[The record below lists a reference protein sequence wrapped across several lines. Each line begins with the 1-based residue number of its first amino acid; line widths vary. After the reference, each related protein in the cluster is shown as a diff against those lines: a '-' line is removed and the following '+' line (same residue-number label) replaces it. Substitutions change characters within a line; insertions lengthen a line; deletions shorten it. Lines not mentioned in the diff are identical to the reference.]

1 MDYSDEHEQ
10 FDHSVCAYQPDTFN
24 CDEHVCSLS
33 EWSCGDG
40 QCINETNRYQWQESA
55 AATKTQC
62 HSMREYTYM
71 CELSDQYKLWT
82 SSNGICYDSSTVHLF
97 DKKSNKLNETTH
109 EYCLYLVKCALSGGM
124 EQNCPCGRLN
134 CDRYI
139 IQNCSSTIQYPPKGL
154 LTPYLIA
161 HYLNDRKWSGRKQP
175 DFYLTSGSIRCRGYQ
190 VKTQVNISAW
200 LVNTVDRRHIGLADY
215 LCNSYDVLKD
225 ASGPQF
231 HSSCYANVSLT
242 LGKKLPYA
250 FLDVCQQCISQY
262 RINDGTR
269 DCLNN
274 KDELLQQ
281 ISTCTNGVRRH
292 RFRCSSEQDTC
303 LIVKAL
309 GDSVKHCGQ
318 GNDELIYESGQSL
331 LMTKC
336 ERFEDEGCGFLR
348 EYILRS
354 ENISNNSTQ
363 IIVKTQIPFRFYCN
377 TFWDLP
383 DKFDELFETC
393 RTWICA
399 RNEFQC
405 GTGQCIPK
413 YYVCDG
419 EWDCSDASDELFD
432 INHLSAHNKMVN
444 LTKSQ
449 TACGTKMSGKDQ
461 AFDGF
466 CDTSKEYPCLLAN
479 FTRLSQTLDTRP
491 CINIS
496 QIGDNTVDCLGGLDE
511 RNTLSHCHKMTQL
524 GFDFQCPSN
533 PDVCISNQYLCT
545 TANRCPNRNDDS
557 PFCGVYSNTCAG
569 LLDFLCINNTC
580 VKNARCDG
588 EIDCAYGE
596 DEYWCNQHTVKSN
609 SKLYR
614 VSKQQSELS
623 TKKYIKLPSY
633 PPSFSE
639 MINIKEEKHLVKRD
653 VGADVSSFRDSSMC
667 NRGVAMRHHSQTIV
681 CFCPPS
687 YYGQHCEYHSDRITS
702 YVHINMSHSLYVQLA
717 IDPNMAFK
725 VLVLLIHE
733 KEIIHNRQFDFRPA
747 ADGLSIV
754 KKKHH
759 LLYSREA
766 KLLEAKIRRNSN
778 RSSIVDHHP
787 YYLQYEAYQ
796 LNTDKLIN
804 FVGVWKY
811 PIFFDFLP
819 SFRLAKT
826 LHITNIHSKTCQ
838 PDPCNLP
845 NAECHI
851 LQNEPEKYVCLCK
864 TGYSGEDCSVQDQ
877 YCVNNFC
884 HPNSW
889 CKPSYLGSTAG
900 SRLPFCLCPLDVYGT
915 KCGLV
920 YDQCQKNPCKNNGT
934 CYPSTNDLKK
944 TDCVCGKDYS
954 GDYCQSQKGAIDLV
968 IHANN
973 FSGISVIQYLDIDF
987 KTFKLVLVHQKI
999 L

>member
-1 MDYSDEHEQ
+1 
-10 FDHSVCAYQPDTFN
+10 
-24 CDEHVCSLS
+24 
-33 EWSCGDG
+33 
-40 QCINETNRYQWQESA
+40 
-55 AATKTQC
+55 
-62 HSMREYTYM
+62 M

-82 SSNGICYDSSTVHLF
+82 SSNGTCYDTNTLRLF
-97 DKKSNKLNETTH
+97 DEKWNKLNETSH
-109 EYCLYLVKCALSGGM
+109 EYCLYLVKCALSGGI
-124 EQNCPCGRLN
+124 EQNCPCGGLKCSN
-134 CDRYI
+134 YI
-139 IQNCSSTIQYPPKGL
+139 TQHCSSTIQYPPKGL

-161 HYLNDRKWSGRKQP
+161 HYINNRQWSGRKQP
-175 DFYLTSGSIRCRGYQ
+175 DFYIMSGSIKCRGYHLQ
-190 VKTQVNISAW
+190 TSVDIHAW
-200 LVNTVDRRHIGLADY
+200 IKNTIDRRHIGLADY
-215 LCNSYDVLKD
+215 LCNSYGDLKD

-250 FLDVCQQCISQY
+250 FLDVCPQCISQY

-274 KDELLQQ
+274 KDELPQQ
-281 ISTCTNGVRRH
+281 ISTCTNRVRRH
-292 RFRCSSEQDTC
+292 RFLCSSEQDTC

-318 GNDELIYESGQSL
+318 GDDEFIYGSGQSL
-331 LMTKC
+331 SMTNC
-336 ERFEDEGCGFLR
+336 ESFGDEGCNFLH
-348 EYILRS
+348 EYILKS
-354 ENISNNSTQ
+354 ENILNNNTQ
-363 IIVKTQIPFRFYCN
+363 ITVKAQIPFRFYCN

-399 RNEFQC
+399 QNEFQC

-432 INHLSAHNKMVN
+432 IKQLSAHNKMVD
-444 LTKSQ
+444 LTNNQ
-449 TACGTKMSGKDQ
+449 TTCATKMSDKVQ
-461 AFDGF
+461 AFDGL

-496 QIGDNTVDCLGGLDE
+496 QIGDNTIDCLGGLDE
-511 RNTLSHCHKMTQL
+511 RNILPHCHETTQL

-557 PFCGVYSNTCAG
+557 RFCGVYSSTCAG

-623 TKKYIKLPSY
+623 NNKAVQLPTY
-633 PPSFSE
+633 PPE
-639 MINIKEEKHLVKRD
+639 PNETINIRDEKHLVKRD
-653 VGADVSSFRDSSMC
+653 LRADVSSFRDSSMC
-667 NRGVAMRHHSQTIV
+667 NRGVAVRHHSQTIA

-687 YYGQHCEYHSDRITS
+687 YYGQHCEYHSDRLTS
-702 YVHINMSHSLYVQLA
+702 YVHLDISHSLYAQLVIA
-717 IDPNMAFK
+717 PKMAFK
-725 VLVLLIHE
+725 VLILLIYE
-733 KEIIHNRQFDFRPA
+733 KEIIHSRQFHFRPA

-759 LLYSREA
+759 LLYSREE
-766 KLLEAKIRRNSN
+766 KLLKAKIRRNSN
-778 RSSIVDHHP
+778 RSSIVDHHL
-787 YYLQYEAYQ
+787 YYLQYEAYE
-796 LNTDKLIN
+796 LKTDKSIN

-826 LHITNIHSKTCQ
+826 LHISNIHSKTCQ
-838 PDPCNLP
+838 PDPCNFS

-864 TGYSGEDCSVQDQ
+864 TGYSGEDCSIQDQ

-884 HPNSW
+884 HPDSW

-900 SRLPFCLCPLDVYGT
+900 SRLPFCLCPLGVYGT

-934 CYPSTNDLKK
+934 C
-944 TDCVCGKDYS
+944 
-954 GDYCQSQKGAIDLV
+954 
-968 IHANN
+968 
-973 FSGISVIQYLDIDF
+973 
-987 KTFKLVLVHQKI
+987 
-999 L
+999 